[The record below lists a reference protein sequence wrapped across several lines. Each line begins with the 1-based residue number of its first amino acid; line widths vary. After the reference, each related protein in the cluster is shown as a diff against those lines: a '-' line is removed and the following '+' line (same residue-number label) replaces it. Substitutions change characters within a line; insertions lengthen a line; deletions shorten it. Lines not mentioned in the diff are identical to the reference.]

1 MENSKCMIN
10 FEFIYIVVNDGMGSK
25 VLQRAKKY
33 GIPCG
38 TIFYGKGTVRNKL
51 LQFLSLDDVKKEI
64 VLIGADTNTAKR
76 AIRELSRDFEFE
88 KRNKG
93 IAFSISTLI
102 GIGLC
107 NDAENF
113 EGEKGDNRS
122 MYQVIFTVVNRGMA
136 EEVIEASKGAG
147 SKGGTIINARG
158 SGINDTQR
166 LFHID
171 IEPEKEMV
179 MILSKS
185 DITNNIVAAISKA
198 LDIEKAGNGIIFVQ
212 DVSSVY
218 GIYE

>member
-10 FEFIYIVVNDGMGSK
+10 FEFIYIVVNDGIGSK

-38 TIFYGKGTVRNKL
+38 TIFYGMGTVRNKL
-51 LQFLSLDDVKKEI
+51 LHFLSLDDVKKEI
-64 VLIGADTNTAKR
+64 VLIGADTVTAKT

-93 IAFSISTLI
+93 IAFSISTRI

-107 NDAENF
+107 SNAGDF
-113 EGEKGDNRS
+113 EGEEGENKS
-122 MYQVIFTVVNRGMA
+122 MYQIIFTVVNRGMA
-136 EEVIEASKGAG
+136 EEVVDAAHAAG

-166 LFHID
+166 LFNID

-179 MILSKS
+179 MILTKS
-185 DITNNIVAAISKA
+185 DITNNIVGAISKA
-198 LDIEKAGNGIIFVQ
+198 IDIEKPGNGIIFVQ